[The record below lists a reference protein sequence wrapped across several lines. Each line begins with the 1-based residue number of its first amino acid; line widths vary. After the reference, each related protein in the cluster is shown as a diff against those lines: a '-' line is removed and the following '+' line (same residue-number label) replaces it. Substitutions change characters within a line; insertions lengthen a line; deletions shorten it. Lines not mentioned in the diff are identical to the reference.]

1 MLEGALIWTLKVSFP
16 IKCTIYLAE
25 IWRELFRFLTATV
38 MGGLR
43 RANTGTRDLK
53 VRDPVYRK
61 SAERKAE
68 ILLEMMLGGHHPKVV
83 KISMITTILGELGGI

>member
-1 MLEGALIWTLKVSFP
+1 MPEEALIWTLKVSFP
-16 IKCTIYLAE
+16 IKYAIYLAE
-25 IWRELFRFLTATV
+25 IWRELFRSLTATV

-53 VRDPVYRK
+53 VRDPVYWK

-68 ILLEMMLGGHHPKVV
+68 ILLEMTLRGHHPKVV
-83 KISMITTILGELGGI
+83 KISMITTILEE